1 MSSILDPLVSD
12 ATPRPVC
19 QIVRQFDADLV
30 VYSHFEDDG
39 FSQPLDISSWGVAVA
54 DVERRLCRIVDGP
67 DGPDVQGPYPPFA
80 APAALAPAATALGID
95 AAAGAADFAVSR
107 PAANAFAV
115 RYPPNAWPWPIAPN
129 PLARRPSDPLLI
141 VRIAIDKGG
150 GTAQRTPLMLAF
162 RSEDLDG

>member
-30 VYSHFEDDG
+30 VYSYFEDDD
-39 FSQPLDISSWGVAVA
+39 FSRPLDISSWDVAVA

-67 DGPDVQGPYPPFA
+67 DGPDVQGPYPPFS
-80 APAALAPAATALGID
+80 APAEFAAEAAALGID
-95 AAAGAADFAVSR
+95 AVAAAGDFAVSR
-107 PAANAFAV
+107 PANNAYAV
-115 RYPPNAWPWPIAPN
+115 HYPPNAWPWRIASQP
-129 PLARRPSDPLLI
+129 RSRQPSDPLLI
-141 VRIAIDKGG
+141 VRVSIDKGAG
-150 GTAQRTPLMLAF
+150 VVQRVPLLLAF